1 VPSGFDRRELLDGLP
16 QRGDI
21 QRYLMHLLRVEGG
34 GGMSAF
40 GGKADM
46 TRTWCV
52 AFDPKRTCN

>member
-40 GGKADM
+40 GGKADI
-46 TRTWCV
+46 
-52 AFDPKRTCN
+52 AFEDQNVRL